1 MKHCIL
7 CGRESET
14 VETFQ
19 LTAETRNFHEKRY
32 PGTNP
37 DEYLSTTGICE
48 DCKSLPT
55 AERKELASKAI
66 RETLNEARR
75 DILLRQE
82 QAYTMPEGSK
92 GFRIDIAQ
100 TIEAVHFPPEVWDWL
115 DLLGHIVLFGQA
127 QAVRHDT
134 YVADTPY
141 KQFLVRK
148 INRDIASLGAIYL
161 LLRCEWIHQAAAH
174 VRLFCESVITL
185 RYVAKDVARRLPQF
199 LDYAHIEA
207 FQIMTSVLEQEQH
220 RANPVHVQQLQALL
234 DTLRP
239 EYERVKPRYTSTNSK
254 GQKRV
259 IKSWCKVPISQQ
271 ATECGSNFV
280 RLYKIVYSQLSA
292 YVHGSEWSLRRQLG
306 YSRAHYDPKV
316 VLIDIA
322 TVVRT
327 TVVVW
332 EEWARFCDEQPGWTL
347 TDILP
352 GIVAKMDE
360 MQAKHFTTPQ

>member
-1 MKHCIL
+1 M
-7 CGRESET
+7 
-14 VETFQ
+14 
-19 LTAETRNFHEKRY
+19 TAEGRHFFERQH
-32 PGTNP
+32 PGINP
-37 DEYLSTTGICE
+37 DEYLSNTGICE
-48 DCKSLPT
+48 SCKSLP
-55 AERKELASKAI
+55 EDKRKELANRAI
-66 RETLNEARR
+66 QETLNEARR
-75 DILLRQE
+75 DILLQRE
-82 QAYTMPEGSK
+82 QAFTMPEGSK

-127 QAVRHDT
+127 QAARHDE

-148 INRDIASLGAIYL
+148 INRDIASLGAIYI

-185 RYVAKDVARRLPQF
+185 RYIATDVARRLPQF

-207 FQIMTSVLEQEQH
+207 FQIARSVLEQERD

-234 DTLRP
+234 DTLRS
-239 EYERVKPRYTSTNSK
+239 EYERVKPRYTSTYKN
-254 GQKRV
+254 GQQRL
-259 IKSWCKVPISQQ
+259 IKSWCKVHISQQ
-271 ATECGSNFV
+271 AKECGSNFVRLYFV

-306 YSRAHYDPKV
+306 YSRAHYGPKV

-332 EEWARFCDEQPGWTL
+332 EEWARFCDEQLGWTL

-352 GIVAKMDE
+352 GVVAKMDKPSTLPLRCE
-360 MQAKHFTTPQ
+360 D